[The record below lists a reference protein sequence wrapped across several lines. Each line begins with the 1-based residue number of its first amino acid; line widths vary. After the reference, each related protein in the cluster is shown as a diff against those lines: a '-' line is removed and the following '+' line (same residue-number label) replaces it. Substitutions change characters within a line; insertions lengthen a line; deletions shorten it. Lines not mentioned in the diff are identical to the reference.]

1 VRYYRLIMKSE
12 NGVALFSEVIEQE
25 MTESEI
31 ESLSWDKPIIRHEVA
46 GHVHFIALDP
56 NYLDAM
62 LLGRGTYQRL
72 SS

>member
-1 VRYYRLIMKSE
+1 MRYYRLIMKSE

-56 NYLDAM
+56 
-62 LLGRGTYQRL
+62 
-72 SS
+72 